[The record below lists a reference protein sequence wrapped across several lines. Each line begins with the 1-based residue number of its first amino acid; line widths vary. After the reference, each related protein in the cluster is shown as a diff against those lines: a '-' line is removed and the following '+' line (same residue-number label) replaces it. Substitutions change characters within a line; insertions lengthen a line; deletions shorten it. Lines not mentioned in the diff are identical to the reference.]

1 MKQRVSAIILAG
13 GQGSRMNF
21 HNKGLQSFKGQP
33 LIQHVVDRI
42 SDQVEDIVISAN
54 DKLDDYRSFGFPV
67 VPDQNESLGPLSGI
81 SSSLHFVK
89 HSLVL
94 VTPCDTPFLP
104 SNLVPLLEQ
113 QLVKNAISVFAISVF
128 ANDRVQPLISLIRSE
143 AKDSIDQ
150 YLANGK
156 RSVMGWLAEVDAG
169 VLAWNP
175 KENQAFR
182 NINSMEDLAVAERD
196 LE

>member
-1 MKQRVSAIILAG
+1 MKERVSAIILAG

-21 HNKGLQSFKGQP
+21 QNKGLQIFKGQP

-42 SDQVEDIVISAN
+42 SGQVDDIVISAN
-54 DKLDDYRSFGFPV
+54 DKLDEYRSLGFPV
-67 VPDQNESLGPLSGI
+67 VADQEESLGPLSGI
-81 SSSLHFVK
+81 TSSLNFVK

-104 SNLVPLLEQ
+104 NDLVPLLER
-113 QLVKNAISVFAISVF
+113 QLVKGAISVF
-128 ANDRVQPLISLIRSE
+128 ANERIQPLISLIRVE
-143 AKDSIDQ
+143 AKDSIEE
-150 YLANGK
+150 YLQGGK
-156 RSVMGWLAEVDAG
+156 RSVMGWLEQVDAD

-175 KENQAFR
+175 KENRAFR
-182 NINSMEDLAVAERD
+182 NINSMQDLAFAERD

>member
-1 MKQRVSAIILAG
+1 MKERVSAIILAG

-21 HNKGLQSFKGQP
+21 QNKGLQIFKGQP

-42 SDQVEDIVISAN
+42 SGQVDDIVISAN
-54 DKLDDYRSFGFPV
+54 DKLDEYRSLGFPV
-67 VPDQNESLGPLSGI
+67 VADQEESLGPLSGI
-81 SSSLHFVK
+81 TSSLNFVK

-104 SNLVPLLEQ
+104 NDLVPLLER
-113 QLVKNAISVFAISVF
+113 QLVKGAISVF
-128 ANDRVQPLISLIRSE
+128 ANERIQPLISLIRLE
-143 AKDSIDQ
+143 AKDSIEE
-150 YLANGK
+150 YLQGGK
-156 RSVMGWLAEVDAG
+156 RSVMGWLEQVDAD

-175 KENQAFR
+175 KENRSFR
-182 NINSMEDLAVAERD
+182 NINSMQDLAFAERD

>member
-1 MKQRVSAIILAG
+1 MKERVSAIILAG

-21 HNKGLQSFKGQP
+21 QNKGLQIFKGQP

-42 SDQVEDIVISAN
+42 SDQVDDIVISAN
-54 DKLDDYRSFGFPV
+54 DKLDEYRSLGFPV
-67 VPDQNESLGPLSGI
+67 VADQEESLGPLSGI
-81 SSSLHFVK
+81 TSSLNFVK

-104 SNLVPLLEQ
+104 NDLVPLLER
-113 QLVKNAISVFAISVF
+113 QLVKGAISVF
-128 ANDRVQPLISLIRSE
+128 ANERIQPLISLIRLE
-143 AKDSIDQ
+143 AKDSIEE
-150 YLANGK
+150 YLQGGK
-156 RSVMGWLAEVDAG
+156 RSVMGWLEQVDAD

-175 KENQAFR
+175 KENRSFR
-182 NINSMEDLAVAERD
+182 NINSMQDLAFAERD